1 MRDLMQQTE
10 SSSRYIYPFACHET
24 ERDLCRMEL
33 QALFGYAVD
42 PVGPYPFVDTPILID
57 PNRSPY
63 LSLRMD
69 VLISEV
75 SWEELLRRAAE
86 LELNNRTFKVK
97 YIKNGD
103 PRSYE
108 QQRQMER
115 QVGSIIRGKAEMRTP
130 DLIYGLLSHN
140 GRWTL
145 GSCYPARSVWL
156 EHKHKPQNYSTGLS
170 TPVARA
176 LVNIAAPQPNGL
188 RLIDPCCGM
197 GNVLIEALSI
207 GMDIVGR
214 DINPLAIKG
223 ARVNL
228 HHFGYDSKGLVEI
241 GDMNEI
247 DEHYDAAVL
256 DMPYN
261 LCSVLPRDERIRML
275 TSLKR
280 ISIQSVIVSSEPLE
294 EEIREVG
301 LMIMDQG
308 KILKGSFIRNVWLCR
323 SE

>member
-1 MRDLMQQTE
+1 MQQTE
-10 SSSRYIYPFACHET
+10 RSSRYIYPFACHET

-33 QALFGYAVD
+33 QALFGYAID
-42 PVGPYPFVDTPILID
+42 PTGLFPFVDTTIEID
-57 PNRSPY
+57 PSRSPY

-75 SWEELLRRAAE
+75 SWEELLRQAVE
-86 LELNNRTFKVK
+86 LELNDRSFKVK
-97 YIKNGD
+97 YIKSGD
-103 PRSYE
+103 LRSYE
-108 QQRQMER
+108 EQRQIER
-115 QVGSIIRGKAEMRTP
+115 QVGSIIRGKAEMRKP
-130 DLIYGLLSHN
+130 DLIYGLLSHE

-145 GSCYPARSVWL
+145 GICYQAQSVWL

-170 TPVARA
+170 TIVARA
-176 LVNIAAPQPNGL
+176 LVNIAVPRPDGL
-188 RLIDPCCGM
+188 RMIDPCCGM
-197 GNVLIEALSI
+197 GNVLIEALSMGI
-207 GMDIVGR
+207 DIVGR

-228 HHFGYDSKGLVEI
+228 HHFGYNSEGLVKI

-261 LCSVLPRDERIRML
+261 LCSVLPRDERVRML

-280 ISIQSVIVSSEPLE
+280 ISYRSVVVSSEPLE
-294 EEIREVG
+294 EEICEAG

-308 KILKGSFIRNVWLCR
+308 DILKGSFVRHVWLCR
-323 SE
+323 SK

>member
-1 MRDLMQQTE
+1 MQQTE
-10 SSSRYIYPFACHET
+10 RSSRYIYPFACHET

-33 QALFGYAVD
+33 QALFGYTVD

-57 PNRSPY
+57 PSRSPY

-75 SWEELLRRAAE
+75 SWEELLRQAAE
-86 LELNNRTFKVK
+86 LELSNRTFKVK

-103 PRSYE
+103 SRSYE
-108 QQRQMER
+108 EQRQVER

-140 GRWTL
+140 GCWTL
-145 GSCYPARSVWL
+145 GSCHPARSVWL

-170 TPVARA
+170 TAVARA
-176 LVNIAAPQPNGL
+176 LVNIAAPQPEGL

-197 GNVLIEALSI
+197 GNVLIEALSMGI
-207 GMDIVGR
+207 DIVGR

-228 HHFGYDSKGLVEI
+228 HYFGYDSKSLVEI

-247 DEHYDAAVL
+247 EERYDAVVL

-280 ISIQSVIVSSEPLE
+280 ISVRSVIVSSEPLK
-294 EEIREVG
+294 EEIREAG

-308 KILKGSFIRNVWLCR
+308 EIHKGSFIRNVWLCS

>member
-1 MRDLMQQTE
+1 MMQQTE
-10 SSSRYIYPFACHET
+10 RSSRYIYPFACHET

-57 PNRSPY
+57 PSRSPY

-75 SWEELLRRAAE
+75 SWEELLRQAAE

-108 QQRQMER
+108 EQRQMER
-115 QVGSIIRGKAEMRTP
+115 QVGSIIRGKVEMRTP

-140 GRWTL
+140 GHWTL
-145 GSCYPARSVWL
+145 GSCHSARSVWL

-170 TPVARA
+170 TAVARA
-176 LVNIAAPQPNGL
+176 LVNIAAPQPDGQH
-188 RLIDPCCGM
+188 LIDPCCGM
-197 GNVLIEALSI
+197 GNVLIEALSMGI
-207 GMDIVGR
+207 DIVGR

-228 HHFGYDSKGLVEI
+228 HYFGYDSKSLVEI

-247 DEHYDAAVL
+247 EDSYDAAVL

-280 ISIQSVIVSSEPLE
+280 ISVRSVIVSSEPLK
-294 EEIREVG
+294 EEIREAG

-308 KILKGSFIRNVWLCR
+308 EIHKGSFIRNVWLCC

>member
-1 MRDLMQQTE
+1 MKQQTE
-10 SSSRYIYPFACHET
+10 SSSRRYIYPFACHET

-33 QALFGYAVD
+33 QALFGYTID
-42 PVGPYPFVDTPILID
+42 PVGPYPFVDTPIRID
-57 PNRSPY
+57 PSRSPY

-75 SWEELLRRAAE
+75 SWEELLRQAAE
-86 LELNNRTFKVK
+86 LELNDRTFKVK

-103 PRSYE
+103 PRSYDE
-108 QQRQMER
+108 QRQIER
-115 QVGSIIRGKAEMRTP
+115 QVGALIHGKAEMRTP
-130 DLIYGLLSHN
+130 ELIYGLLSHN

-145 GSCYPARSVWL
+145 GICYQAQSVWL

-170 TPVARA
+170 TTVARA
-176 LVNIAAPQPNGL
+176 LVNLAAPRPDGL
-188 RLIDPCCGM
+188 RMIDPCCGM
-197 GNVLIEALSI
+197 GNVLIEALSMGI
-207 GMDIVGR
+207 DIAGR

-228 HHFGYDSKGLVEI
+228 HHFGYDSIDLVEI
-241 GDMNEI
+241 GDMNDI

-280 ISIQSVIVSSEPLE
+280 ISIRSVIVSSEPLE

-308 KILKGSFIRNVWLCR
+308 KIHKGSFIRNVWLCR